1 MMKKILS
8 ACPDLKESLLLLLL
22 FVAGQ
27 FAASLMSAMPMY
39 LTYVVAYIPP
49 LVYLYILGTGRGDGG
64 AAAVRPSGLR
74 PGRQAAAVA
83 VAVPVELAVIVLA
96 GAATSWIETPQWY
109 TELFRSMMQTGLLST
124 AVTVCVLAPVM
135 EEFLFRRIVL
145 CSLAR
150 RMSGWKA
157 LLLSSLMFAAA
168 HFNLWQALPA
178 FILGCLLGWICLRT
192 GNWWASVLLHALNN
206 SLTIAVSVFFGPDVA
221 LTPLSQVM
229 TPGLYY
235 LLVILSAVVAAAGI
249 WLIYRITRTTIQS

>member
-1 MMKKILS
+1 MKKILS

-27 FAASLMSAMPMY
+27 FAASLLYALPMY
-39 LTYVVAYIPP
+39 LTYLIAYIPP
-49 LVYLYILGTGRGDGG
+49 LVYLYIMWARRPGRSD
-64 AAAVRPSGLR
+64 VEQSSGLR

-109 TELFRSMMQTGLLST
+109 TDLFKSMIQTGLLST

-150 RMSGWKA
+150 KMSGWKA

>member
-27 FAASLMSAMPMY
+27 AAASLLYALPMY
-39 LTYVVAYIPP
+39 LTYLIAYIPP
-49 LVYLYILGTGRGDGG
+49 LVYLYIMGARRPGRSD
-64 AAAVRPSGLR
+64 VEQSSGLR

-150 RMSGWKA
+150 KMSGWKA

>member
-1 MMKKILS
+1 MKKILS

-27 FAASLMSAMPMY
+27 AAASLLYALPMY
-39 LTYVVAYIPP
+39 LTYLIAYIPP
-49 LVYLYILGTGRGDGG
+49 LVYLYIMGTRRPGRSD
-64 AAAVRPSGLR
+64 VEQSSGLR

-109 TELFRSMMQTGLLST
+109 TDLFKSMMQTGLLST

-150 RMSGWKA
+150 KMGGWKA

-178 FILGCLLGWICLRT
+178 FILGCLLGWVCLRT

-206 SLTIAVSVFFGPDVA
+206 SLTIAVSVFFGPEVA

>member
-8 ACPDLKESLLLLLL
+8 ACPDMKESLLLLLL

-27 FAASLMSAMPMY
+27 AAASLLYALPMY
-39 LTYVVAYIPP
+39 LTYLIAYIPP
-49 LVYLYILGTGRGDGG
+49 LVYLYIMGARRPGRSD
-64 AAAVRPSGLR
+64 VERSSGLR
-74 PGRQAAAVA
+74 PWRKAVAVA

-109 TELFRSMMQTGLLST
+109 AELFRSMMQTGLLST

-150 RMSGWKA
+150 KMSGWKA

-192 GNWWASVLLHALNN
+192 GNWWASVLLHAFNN
-206 SLTIAVSVFFGPDVA
+206 ILTIAVSVFFGPDVA

-229 TPGLYY
+229 APGLYY